1 MTPPRPHE
9 ELEELI
15 AAEALGGLDED
26 GRREMLR
33 VMADHGPDCP
43 QCIRLTTDYSELAAN
58 LGLSVDPAPLSAG
71 AEEALLRAA
80 REEERAPEGL
90 AVIPSLRPSG
100 SGRWIAAVA
109 VAAVLALLAGAVG
122 YSIAPG
128 GPGRQDDFLAF
139 VSRPGTE
146 VVPFPATEGQ
156 QLAVAL
162 NPGIRHGWVFGTNLP
177 KPAGDRVY
185 ELWFSS
191 TDSDGVQPA
200 GTFVP
205 TDGIVLSPVTIGE
218 AVDLL
223 AVSIEP
229 RGGSLQPTTTPV
241 FVAEV

>member
-1 MTPPRPHE
+1 MTTPPRPHE

-15 AAEALGGLDED
+15 AAEALDGLDED
-26 GRREMLR
+26 GRR
-33 VMADHGPDCP
+33 VMVRIMAEHGPDCP
-43 QCIRLTTDYSELAAN
+43 ECIRLTADHSEIAAH

-71 AEEALLRAA
+71 AEGALLRAA
-80 REEERAPEGL
+80 RQEL
-90 AVIPSLRPSG
+90 AVEVPFRLRPT
-100 SGRWIAAVA
+100 RTAAWIAAVA
-109 VAAVLALLAGAVG
+109 VAAVLALLAGAIG
-122 YSIAPG
+122 YSLAPR
-128 GPGRQDDFLAF
+128 GPERQDDFLAF

-146 VVPFPATEGQ
+146 VVPFPATEGK

-162 NPGIRHGWVFGTNLP
+162 NPGMRHGWVFGTNLP
-177 KPAGDRVY
+177 KPDGDRVY

-191 TDSDGVQPA
+191 TDSDGVQPG

-229 RGGSLQPTTTPV
+229 RGGSLQPTTEPV
-241 FVAEV
+241 FVTEI